1 MLDLP
6 TPTVYRLMQAMAQH
20 KLLEMDGREF
30 RLGVRLATLGLRATR
45 DLDIVRLAL
54 PHLRRM
60 SEMTGENSHLNV
72 RRDTAR
78 VVVAFVSGSRNV
90 RPFSAV
96 GEVLPLGVGA
106 SGQDRKSTRLNSSH

>member
-1 MLDLP
+1 MADYLQTGVGVPDKVMAVLAAFEGGRPLRTPREVAEMLDLP

-60 SEMTGENSHLNV
+60 SEMTGENS
-72 RRDTAR
+72 
-78 VVVAFVSGSRNV
+78 
-90 RPFSAV
+90 
-96 GEVLPLGVGA
+96 
-106 SGQDRKSTRLNSSH
+106 QDRKSTRLNSSH